1 MVVAQIIEALVM
13 LAQHQRLQCKK
24 FQQHFENPS
33 LLETKSRIGQR
44 QIQNLARQKRETLQI
59 LPFPHKPE
67 LSDSRTVILPLA
79 QVLNQPI
86 GMVDPSRV
94 MVHHPGSELAPQ
106 AHQENS
112 DLKFLKAK
120 KNTLLQLAEDLN
132 RMYSS

>member
-13 LAQHQRLQCKK
+13 LAQHQRLQRKK

-33 LLETKSRIGQR
+33 LFETKSRIGQR
-44 QIQNLARQKRETLQI
+44 QIQNLAWQKRETLQI

-94 MVHHPGSELAPQ
+94 MVHHPRPELAPQ

-112 DLKFLKAK
+112 DLKILKAK
-120 KNTLLQLAEDLN
+120 KNTLLLLAEDLN